1 MYYRNVFNVGPAE
14 MIVVALVLLMAVGP
28 EQLPGVIRRVGRGAS
43 QIRSMTEGL
52 RSDFMAGMEEI
63 ERATDAESWAKGSG
77 PDGSEK
83 PHTARQPRA
92 SDDDVIGDD
101 IVTDLTPEPDDS
113 DTLEVDTPEVDAE
126 SDELEQLDEPDT
138 GEADAEISEDDL
150 SSDLVDS
157 NGSSTSPDAK
167 SEDTQP
173 AESESESA
181 ELDTELD
188 SLDSAGDSKELT

>member
-77 PDGSEK
+77 PGGSEK
-83 PHTARQPRA
+83 PHSARQSRA
-92 SDDDVIGDD
+92 SDDDVITDD
-101 IVTDLTPEPDDS
+101 IVTDLTPEPNDS
-113 DTLEVDTPEVDAE
+113 DTPEVDAE
-126 SDELEQLDEPDT
+126 SDELEQLDEPVTED
-138 GEADAEISEDDL
+138 DAEVSEDDL
-150 SSDLVDS
+150 SADLVDS
-157 NGSSTSPDAK
+157 NGSSASSDTKA
-167 SEDTQP
+167 EDTEP
-173 AESESESA
+173 EKTESESTES
-181 ELDTELD
+181 DNTELD